1 MEKELFEYLNL
12 LKGFRRIYTQRIMSG
27 DLGVPNLKQSQVK
40 AISAFRDQDSYS
52 MKELAYN
59 ASVKLSNMTKM
70 VDWMERSGLVKRARD
85 RDDRRKVKV
94 ELTAKGRNVQKR
106 FLKKKQSFVK
116 EIFLR
121 LENEDREELLL
132 SLASVCRILDK
143 TLPDKAL
150 ILQ

>member
-1 MEKELFEYLNL
+1 MEKELLEYLNF
-12 LKGFRRIYTQRIMSG
+12 LKSFRRIYTQRIMSG

-59 ASVKLSNMTKM
+59 ASVKLPNMTKM
-70 VDWMERSGLVKRARD
+70 VDWMERSGLVKRRRD
-85 RDDRRKVKV
+85 KDDRRKVMV
-94 ELTAKGRNVQKR
+94 GLTAKGRKVQNR
-106 FLKKKQSFVK
+106 FLEKKQSFVK

-121 LENEDREELLL
+121 LQNEDREELLL
-132 SLASVCRILDK
+132 SLASVCRILHK
-143 TLPDKAL
+143 TLSDKAL

>member
-52 MKELAYN
+52 MNELAYN
-59 ASVKLSNMTKM
+59 AEVKLPNMTMM
-70 VDWMERSGLVKRARD
+70 VDWMERSGLVKRRRD
-85 RDDRRKVKV
+85 KDDRRKVMV
-94 ELTAKGRNVQKR
+94 GLTAKGRKVQNR
-106 FLKKKQSFVK
+106 FLEKKQSFVK

-121 LENEDREELLL
+121 LQNEDREELLL
-132 SLASVCRILDK
+132 SLASVCRMLDK
-143 TLPDKAL
+143 TLSDKAL